1 MLFLLTAPKQ
11 RSLQTPEG
19 FPGVEPS
26 LEVRAPVTK
35 ASGLG
40 TALEGPEGWA
50 GLLCFTDKGTAS
62 DASRA
67 TH

>member
-40 TALEGPEGWA
+40 TALEEQFCHMA
-50 GLLCFTDKGTAS
+50 LFQAS
-62 DASRA
+62 EACQRQLA
-67 TH
+67 CG